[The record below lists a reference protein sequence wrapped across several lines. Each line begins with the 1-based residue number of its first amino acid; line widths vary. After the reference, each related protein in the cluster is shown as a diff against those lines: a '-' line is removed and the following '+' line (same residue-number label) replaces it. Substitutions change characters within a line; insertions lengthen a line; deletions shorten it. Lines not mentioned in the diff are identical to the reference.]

1 MRFGSVYLAVLSL
14 ATPGLVLAGSREKRS
29 KGTPRGKKESEDD
42 PKKSES
48 KKKSGAHDVA
58 RVVDDAEEKT
68 FDYVQ
73 DSYFGRI
80 LLKFIERKND
90 VSLMVVKEQKWNTFD
105 DCTDEYHGIAKST
118 FVKSNV
124 GPILKN
130 SEYKVCATPA
140 DIYDIDGAYSLY
152 DDVSVDFDKKLLTM
166 DIECTYQQTGSK
178 RVVKVRRSS
187 KKSGKAIR
195 DPAMWKRL
203 NANEGRAQ
211 NVENE
216 CHSLLYHFIFIQNA
230 LIDKFNAAN
239 PNKDASK
246 LKMPEIAARNRTVGK
261 TDPPSSGLGAGYI
274 VLIIFSVFAVLGLS
288 WFGLSK
294 LSQRN
299 KAKSTNKGQE
309 EKLIKKKPKKNKRAV
324 RHDDD
329 DHV

>member
-1 MRFGSVYLAVLSL
+1 MRFGSFYLAVVSL
-14 ATPGLVLAGSREKRS
+14 ATPGLVFAASPAKGPS
-29 KGTPRGKKESEDD
+29 KDKPSGKKKSKDD
-42 PKKSES
+42 RKASDS
-48 KKKSGAHDVA
+48 KKKPSAFDVEPVA
-58 RVVDDAEEKT
+58 GDAEEKT

-90 VSLMVVKEQKWNTFD
+90 VSLMVVKEQKWNTYD

-118 FVKSNV
+118 FLKSNV
-124 GPILKN
+124 APILKEG
-130 SEYKVCATPA
+130 EYKVCAAPA
-140 DIYDIDGAYSLY
+140 DIYDINGAYSLY
-152 DDVSVDFDKKLLTM
+152 DDVSVEFDKKLLTM
-166 DIECTYQQTGSK
+166 DIECTYKQTGSK

-203 NANEGRAQ
+203 NANEGRAG

-230 LIDKFNAAN
+230 LIDKFNSAN

-246 LKMPEIAARNRTVGK
+246 LKMPEIDARNRTVSK

-299 KAKSTNKGQE
+299 KARLANKGQE
-309 EKLIKKKPKKNKRAV
+309 ETLIKKKPKKNKRAV
-324 RHDDD
+324 RHDD
-329 DHV
+329 HV